1 MTNQYD
7 QLRSDLGAIS
17 AKSKSVL
24 QREHRKQNTG
34 PALRTGAAISAVIAL
49 GILTYLGLATLTS
62 LPFPGPSWISLSC
75 VVLLPGAVYA
85 IIRIL
90 AAALRSISSDQ
101 ALAAADARHKLEDR
115 LRTAA
120 EFLGHENRS
129 PFMDA
134 ALLDASAHADSVR
147 AQRLPEHPVPSTSS
161 ARTFGWAALA
171 LACIAVACWIPTP
184 SAAIDPVLPGQ
195 GEQFAQLEPAQ
206 TKPRQE
212 SKNPA
217 ATPKPEDKQANT
229 PQQPQQP
236 SARPSRKDQQAG
248 AAEKKTQGA
257 MGNGQSAD
265 AASAS
270 GKSQARGAPSSQAQ
284 ASKTGKK
291 SKKKHKNKKPK
302 KTKPQE
308 TPKAPKTPNED
319 SGSTAGRGAASGSN
333 KSPSASPWTSKD
345 QVTSEDEEDLEN
357 DEEVDDEFDDSDS
370 RGGVQ
375 PHLRDRRPPVNRDL
389 GIGFGNAKN
398 PDANGRG
405 GPSEQKKSRGVASL
419 VLGVPI
425 PDHVKGMPNPGKT
438 KITQERVEPQ
448 AETAKSTTASSRTP
462 RQSPLGFLPRPQLT
476 PWMRDLVRSYFR
488 SIRTKPAKA
497 VDGSKDPTPSK

>member
-1 MTNQYD
+1 M
-7 QLRSDLGAIS
+7 
-17 AKSKSVL
+17 
-24 QREHRKQNTG
+24 
-34 PALRTGAAISAVIAL
+34 P
-49 GILTYLGLATLTS
+49 
-62 LPFPGPSWISLSC
+62 
-75 VVLLPGAVYA
+75 
-85 IIRIL
+85 
-90 AAALRSISSDQ
+90 
-101 ALAAADARHKLEDR
+101 
-115 LRTAA
+115 
-120 EFLGHENRS
+120 
-129 PFMDA
+129 
-134 ALLDASAHADSVR
+134 
-147 AQRLPEHPVPSTSS
+147 
-161 ARTFGWAALA
+161 
-171 LACIAVACWIPTP
+171 
-184 SAAIDPVLPGQ
+184 PGQ
-195 GEQFAQLEPAQ
+195 GEQLAQLEPAK
-206 TKPRQE
+206 TKSRQE

-236 SARPSRKDQQAG
+236 SARPSRKDKQAG

-448 AETAKSTTASSRTP
+448 AETAKATTASSRTP